1 MTTDYIDPR
10 IIRTRQALGDALAR
24 LSAQRGYENLT
35 IQAVTDEAK
44 LGYASFHR
52 HFRSLDELLASLI
65 LPAWNT
71 LKRRVSEQETCQ
83 DESLA
88 LFRFVKEHQDL
99 YRIYLGL
106 PRDHPLRQAIDQETR
121 ALFIARYERLNDT
134 KVPFDFSVMIVEAV
148 TERLIRRYL
157 DNIDKYR
164 PEEMA
169 DMHYDIAVQSALN
182 TMKLREG
189 WVLAPRF

>member
-1 MTTDYIDPR
+1 M
-10 IIRTRQALGDALAR
+10 
-24 LSAQRGYENLT
+24 
-35 IQAVTDEAK
+35 
-44 LGYASFHR
+44 
-52 HFRSLDELLASLI
+52 I
-65 LPAWNT
+65 LPAWKT

-88 LFRFVKEHQDL
+88 LFRFVTEHQDL
-99 YRIYLGL
+99 YRIYLSL
-106 PRDHPLRQAIDQETR
+106 PSDHPLRQAIDQETR
-121 ALFIARYERLNDT
+121 ALFITRYERLNDT